1 MTDIL
6 KTIYESE
13 DLFNKPFSEEYQK
26 LCQEDAALWD
36 KVTPLL
42 GMDMI
47 DKLSDSR
54 AAVAAVGQDKLLHM
68 LRPRGQ
74 YFGIAF
80 PDERQPLGIFLAD
93 DDPPRLL

>member
-54 AAVAAVGQDKLLHM
+54 AALQDWSSFQWFRRGFYIGAALTLEAT
-68 LRPRGQ
+68 RP
-74 YFGIAF
+74 ISSPA
-80 PDERQPLGIFLAD
+80 
-93 DDPPRLL
+93 